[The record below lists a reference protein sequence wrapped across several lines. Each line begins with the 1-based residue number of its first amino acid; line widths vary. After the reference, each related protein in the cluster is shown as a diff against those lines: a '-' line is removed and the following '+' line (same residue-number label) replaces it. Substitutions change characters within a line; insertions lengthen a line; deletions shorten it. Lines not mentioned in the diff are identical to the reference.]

1 MHCGPTAQYQLI
13 LLAHQG
19 HYDVITRLNAYFGVN
34 YFCLQCRKG
43 YKTRDFRHHRCPGFK
58 CYCCLQTDCSD
69 FATRHARDAATELCP
84 HCHRRFFGP
93 RCLELHTIRSPSG
106 DRVHPLTFD
115 NVCAQLRCC
124 GHCGRTF
131 KKFQDFLSHLCG
143 YQACYNCKATV
154 DVWAHKCFIQPIQN
168 RRGPK
173 RKHPTSSTDQPG
185 PVPEEE
191 QAVVKIFF
199 DCECMQEGGEAHRV
213 NLVCAETSLDDRR
226 YQFPSMQDFMA
237 WVWNLRVTD
246 PGRRPFVLI
255 AHNFQGYDGYLL
267 LEELYKQAVVPSQI
281 VNGAKLL
288 SVSIPGDI
296 KFIDSLNFF
305 PMALASFPQTFGL
318 QEEAKGFFPHFF
330 NIPTLQQYVGAMPD
344 KQYYDPDGM
353 KPARRA
359 DFERWYADQV
369 ASHRVFNLQA
379 ELLKYCQSDV
389 RILKQACT
397 LFEREFRGICG
408 FDPFEQ
414 CITIAS
420 ACNVAYR
427 RHWMRP
433 RTLAVEPLHGWHPQI
448 RQSRVALE
456 WLYHLERIL
465 PPPTDGEP
473 RLRHSRNGG
482 EVLFRIGERRYH
494 ADGYDPR
501 TGFVYEFYGCFYHGC
516 PECFPQRHQRH
527 AKLDGATPHELY
539 TRTVQRAERI
549 RQGGHVV
556 IEKWECEW
564 EAQKREDP
572 ELRLW
577 AETLDLVT
585 PLDPRDAFFG
595 GRTEAVRAHCQAQ
608 PDQHIFY
615 DDFTSLYPWV
625 NKNCKYPVGHPVIHT
640 QFTCQTPE
648 DWDRLV
654 RQQSY
659 GLVQCRVL
667 PPHYLFHPVLP
678 VRVAGKLLFPL
689 CVQCARRQVP
699 LPWTERTHICDHTP
713 RERAFVG
720 TWCTPE
726 LVLALDQ
733 GYVILHIYEL
743 WDFRQTSTTLFRD
756 YINTWI
762 KVKQEADGWP
772 SPEVEKDPALQI
784 EYLEEFRRVEGVI
797 LDPAKIERNEGRRT
811 LGKLM
816 ANSFWGK
823 FGQRTNKTQ
832 VTTCKDP
839 ETFFD
844 LFLDGERDIHRI
856 LPAGDQM
863 IDVYHSFK
871 EDVGELGTN
880 TNIFVAAFTTAHA
893 RVKLYQDGLLPL
905 DTRVLYMDTDS
916 VVYLAT
922 QGETHLPR
930 GRFLGQFKDELK
942 GDVIDEFVAGGPKNY
957 AYRTRSG
964 QECCKVRG
972 FTLDARGQ
980 AVLNFESVRNLVQ
993 KDIDEPLDRPR
1004 TLSVD
1009 NPHHIVR
1016 NVTDKTLHSVPQRKT
1031 YSMVQDKRVLDAS
1044 TGMTYPYGYRPSQ
1057 DIVDDMVLSVLFS
1070 DVDSPYWGED
1080 LPFLQEPY
1088 PF

>member
-1 MHCGPTAQYQLI
+1 
-13 LLAHQG
+13 
-19 HYDVITRLNAYFGVN
+19 
-34 YFCLQCRKG
+34 
-43 YKTRDFRHHRCPGFK
+43 
-58 CYCCLQTDCSD
+58 
-69 FATRHARDAATELCP
+69 
-84 HCHRRFFGP
+84 
-93 RCLELHTIRSPSG
+93 
-106 DRVHPLTFD
+106 
-115 NVCAQLRCC
+115 
-124 GHCGRTF
+124 
-131 KKFQDFLSHLCG
+131 
-143 YQACYNCKATV
+143 
-154 DVWAHKCFIQPIQN
+154 
-168 RRGPK
+168 
-173 RKHPTSSTDQPG
+173 
-185 PVPEEE
+185 
-191 QAVVKIFF
+191 
-199 DCECMQEGGEAHRV
+199 
-213 NLVCAETSLDDRR
+213 
-226 YQFPSMQDFMA
+226 MA

-246 PGRRPFVLI
+246 PGRRLFVLI

-267 LEELYKQAVVPSQI
+267 LQELYKQAVVPSQI

-288 SVSIPGDI
+288 SVAIPGGI

-318 QEEAKGFFPHFF
+318 REEAKGFFPHFF
-330 NIPTLQQYVGAMPD
+330 NIPTLQQYVGAMPAR
-344 KQYYDPDGM
+344 QYYDPDGM

-359 DFERWYADQV
+359 EFDRWYAEQV
-369 ASHRVFNLQA
+369 ASHRVFNLQV

-448 RQSRVALE
+448 RQSRAALE

-473 RLRHSRNGG
+473 CLRHSRNGG
-482 EVLFRIGERRYH
+482 EVLFRIGEHRYH

-539 TRTVQRAERI
+539 TRTVQRAEHI
-549 RQGGHVV
+549 RQGGHVMV
-556 IEKWECEW
+556 EKWECEW
-564 EAQKREDP
+564 DAQKREDP

-585 PLDPRDAFFG
+585 PLDPREAFFG

-654 RQQSY
+654 RHQSY

-689 CVQCARRQVP
+689 CVQCARDQVP

-743 WDFRQTSTTLFRD
+743 WNFRTTSTTLFRD

-784 EYLEEFRRVEGVI
+784 QYLEEFRRVEGVI

-856 LPAGDQM
+856 LPAGEQM

-893 RVKLYQDGLLPL
+893 RVKLYHDGLLPL
-905 DTRVLYMDTDS
+905 HTRVLYMDTDS

-993 KDIDEPLDRPR
+993 LDMTEPLDRPR

-1031 YSMVQDKRVLDAS
+1031 YSMVDR
-1044 TGMTYPYGYRPSQ
+1044 
-1057 DIVDDMVLSVLFS
+1057 
-1070 DVDSPYWGED
+1070 
-1080 LPFLQEPY
+1080 
-1088 PF
+1088 